1 MSTQRLRGG
10 RGEIIEVAEMK
21 FKKITLLV
29 HSALRGVCVCVC
41 MYLYAHVCY
50 NLPWNPQILHIKW
63 SDIFIKGLS
72 KNYGKNLQRLVFK

>member
-1 MSTQRLRGG
+1 M
-10 RGEIIEVAEMK
+10 
-21 FKKITLLV
+21 
-29 HSALRGVCVCVC
+29 CVCVC
-41 MYLYAHVCY
+41 MYLHAHVCY